1 MRRFLIAVSML
12 LLIGAFAMASGQGE
26 EGQAAAPAADADQ
39 LEAPMLAE
47 LVEAGELPPLE
58 ERVPSEPMVIDDMP
72 DGVGQFSRA
81 VEKTWLGPSNDRWG
95 MAKNSEE
102 FLVMISQDGTGVVPN
117 VARELEVLD
126 DSRRF
131 RFHLR
136 EGMKWSDGDDFT
148 TEDVQFF
155 WEEIVL
161 AELTRPVNPVFY
173 TGDDVLAEVNII
185 DDYTFEIIHAEPY
198 YNFPIEFT
206 MQIREFFYPAHYGR
220 TILPAFIGEEAALEI
235 AEEQGYAN
243 LEQFI
248 EAKTYYFW
256 VEDDVP
262 SLRSFVPV
270 NDADSPVFRTERNPY
285 YFKVDRD
292 GRQLPYVDGI
302 NYRLV
307 EDRESIIL
315 AAIAG
320 EIDFQD
326 RRIGMADFTTLAE
339 NRDRGE
345 YELIRWRGS
354 AGASAGITFNHAVPD
369 PVLREIFQDDRF
381 RKAVSVA
388 IDREELVEL
397 ATNGLA
403 TARQASPL
411 PNGAYYSESFEQAY
425 AQYDPELA
433 NQLLD
438 EMGLEWD
445 ENEEWRLR
453 PDGEVLEIVN
463 TIQVIPGS
471 GPNPYEIAEQYIR
484 DIGIRWIT
492 RPVDRSLREQMIN
505 ERSHEATNQGLQG
518 WSFIVR
524 PTDWVPV
531 QPDGAW
537 HGAYYDYITSDGEE
551 GIEPTGDVARLIE
564 AWDELGGTPLGSA
577 ERDRLAREIVALH
590 EANIWIVGFYGGQG
604 TISIFG
610 SDMGNRPPDG
620 LVHSDPLRSPLNA
633 RPYIWYFK

>member
-26 EGQAAAPAADADQ
+26 EGQAPAPAVDADQ

-58 ERVPSEPMVIDDMP
+58 ERLPSEPMVIDDMP

-126 DSRRF
+126 DSTRF

-185 DDYTFEIIHAEPY
+185 DDYTFEIVHAEPY

-326 RRIGMADFTTLAE
+326 RRVGMADFTTLME

-345 YELIRWRGS
+345 YELIRWTGS
-354 AGASAGITFNHAVPD
+354 GGATAGITFNHSTPD
-369 PVLREIFQDDRF
+369 PVLREIFRDDRF

-411 PNGAYYSESFEQAY
+411 PNGAYYSESFEEAY

-433 NQLLD
+433 NRLLD

-471 GPNPYEIAEQYIR
+471 GPNPFEIAEQYIR

-492 RPVDRSLREQMIN
+492 RPVDRSLREQMIA

-537 HGAYYDYITSDGEE
+537 HGGYYDYITSDGEE
-551 GIEPTGDVARLIE
+551 GIEPTDDVARLIE

-590 EANIWIVGFYGGQG
+590 EANIWIVGFYGAEG

-610 SDMGNRPPDG
+610 NDMGNRPPDG
-620 LVHSDPLRSPLNA
+620 LIHADPLRSPLNA